1 MKKTEK
7 KRVIQAPS
15 SDSSAQPGQILSVEL
30 GEEEEVVWQW
40 THREDGSSV
49 VTGYEIVKKNEE
61 KIERSEK

>member
-49 VTGYEIVKKNEE
+49 VTGYEIVKRNEE

>member
-15 SDSSAQPGQILSVEL
+15 SDSSAQPGQVLSVEL

-49 VTGYEIVKKNEE
+49 VTGYEIVKRNEE